1 MKHFENLYMKQIS
14 IINFLEDVSKC
25 IVTVKEMKLKFKL
38 KIFIFENKEMN

>member
-1 MKHFENLYMKQIS
+1 MRQIS

>member
-1 MKHFENLYMKQIS
+1 MKHCENLYMRQIS